1 MATTPSPFIP
11 IQTQNSELQRM
22 QNNVST
28 AVSQQANRISSLTT
42 ALNSNPTTSGVIVT
56 VQFNATLTD
65 VSAAH
70 NLGSPALFLQGSCTT
85 PGAVVN
91 VSPNNTSGNSTPN
104 QTLLIQLWTPA
115 DGTSTSPIA
124 LTSPVSVTLLFYPS

>member
-22 QNNVST
+22 QANVST
-28 AVSQQANRISSLTT
+28 AVSQQSNRISALTS
-42 ALNSNPTTSGVIVT
+42 ALNSNPTTSGVIVS

-70 NLGSPALFLQGSCTT
+70 NLGSPAQFLQGSCTT

-91 VSPNNTSGNSTPN
+91 VSPNNSSGNSTPN
-104 QTLLIQLWTPA
+104 QTLLVQLWTPA
-115 DGTSTSPIA
+115 DGTSATPITLSSPI
-124 LTSPVSVTLLFYPS
+124 TVTLLFYPS